1 MDLFSGGVTAEDA
14 VHVLIDG
21 LLPLSEYAF
30 SGPPSLPQKQAVA
43 RQMHAV
49 VLLYNYYHRKQFPK
63 LEYLDFEEFCKV
75 SATARSNLLGHMKFM
90 NMCGEE
96 QDGGGLSVME
106 MMIMDACA
114 VCTALDASKA
124 APNTEGWPVSKV
136 VVLLIDPTKKNF
148 LLQFCSITQGVWS
161 PVEKRLDHTME
172 VAKDIKTYKKKG
184 TTKGTLGNESPYIK
198 DIFLKIAYSAVK
210 ENTGIN
216 EKDLRVLESHY
227 AYSLSQAKTMARL
240 YLMQYTKLVSEEMS
254 EIPIM
259 DVIRRERQFDG
270 SLPTPDG
277 PAKLNP
283 IPTTGSIE
291 IYDPSC
297 STGQPKNNPDKD
309 FSTAENK
316 IFENQDGHCFLHGH
330 IDGAD
335 DISLDSHREPSPNKN
350 ATNHVQNM
358 MPDQHLK
365 EMKMSAILDQSSIAQ
380 NCVQIEE
387 DMVGLAKKPS
397 TASKQATKN
406 SNGGIGFTVEKGTS
420 TVDSSLN
427 RAKLAAQQLD
437 EIQGIGTSKRTALV
451 PVVNLVNNPSSYAIK
466 NGKHVS
472 GNHNDDDR
480 CAIQDGRLAGD
491 LSLVS
496 ADFSSQQL
504 HKLEASATKGDA
516 SLQITLIALQK
527 KRYELE
533 VGDDIA
539 QCEMD
544 IQSMLNGEENDSTL
558 KIDSVA
564 EECHALWSKFGQ
576 MCTGTPLCDE
586 QCPHL
591 NKRKRLSEAILKIR
605 NPCQELDEICYQNNW
620 ILPRYNVLPSVAN
633 EGFRATVTI
642 QGLDFQHIEG
652 GDMKQSP
659 REARESA
666 AMHVLSE
673 LPRMAGQ
680 VK

>member
-1 MDLFSGGVTAEDA
+1 
-14 VHVLIDG
+14 
-21 LLPLSEYAF
+21 
-30 SGPPSLPQKQAVA
+30 
-43 RQMHAV
+43 
-49 VLLYNYYHRKQFPK
+49 
-63 LEYLDFEEFCKV
+63 
-75 SATARSNLLGHMKFM
+75 
-90 NMCGEE
+90 
-96 QDGGGLSVME
+96 
-106 MMIMDACA
+106 
-114 VCTALDASKA
+114 
-124 APNTEGWPVSKV
+124 
-136 VVLLIDPTKKNF
+136 
-148 LLQFCSITQGVWS
+148 
-161 PVEKRLDHTME
+161 
-172 VAKDIKTYKKKG
+172 
-184 TTKGTLGNESPYIK
+184 
-198 DIFLKIAYSAVK
+198 
-210 ENTGIN
+210 
-216 EKDLRVLESHY
+216 
-227 AYSLSQAKTMARL
+227 
-240 YLMQYTKLVSEEMS
+240 
-254 EIPIM
+254 
-259 DVIRRERQFDG
+259 
-270 SLPTPDG
+270 
-277 PAKLNP
+277 
-283 IPTTGSIE
+283 
-291 IYDPSC
+291 
-297 STGQPKNNPDKD
+297 
-309 FSTAENK
+309 
-316 IFENQDGHCFLHGH
+316 
-330 IDGAD
+330 
-335 DISLDSHREPSPNKN
+335 
-350 ATNHVQNM
+350 M

-380 NCVQIEE
+380 NGIQIEE

-427 RAKLAAQQLD
+427 CAQFVAQQLD

-472 GNHNDDDR
+472 GNNNDDDR

-496 ADFSSQQL
+496 ADFSCQQL
-504 HKLEASATKGDA
+504 HKLEASAKGDA

-527 KRYELE
+527 KRYELYHLYQE
-533 VGDDIA
+533 VGDEIA

-564 EECHALWSKFGQ
+564 KECHALWSKFGQ
-576 MCTGTPLCDE
+576 ICTGTPLCGE

-591 NKRKRLSEAILKIR
+591 NKKKRLSEAILKIR
-605 NPCQELDEICYQNNW
+605 NPCQELDEICYENNW

-666 AMHVLSE
+666 ATHVLSE
-673 LPRMAGQ
+673 LRRMAVQ
-680 VK
+680 LK

>member
-14 VHVLIDG
+14 VHALIDG
-21 LLPLSEYAF
+21 LLPLSEYTF

-63 LEYLDFEEFCKV
+63 LEYLDFEDFCKV

-210 ENTGIN
+210 ENTDHSSTYFLPTISTSCLKEMMRMAHIVFTRFYHFHMMGFN

-254 EIPIM
+254 EIPII
-259 DVIRRERQFDG
+259 DVLSSLHGPVVRKKKNLCTLEATSVVNYFHLLPYSNILSDWISRERQFDG

-277 PAKLNP
+277 LAKLNL

-291 IYDPSC
+291 TYDTSC
-297 STGQPKNNPDKD
+297 STGQPKNSPDKD

-316 IFENQDGHCFLHGH
+316 IFEND
-330 IDGAD
+330 
-335 DISLDSHREPSPNKN
+335 
-350 ATNHVQNM
+350 
-358 MPDQHLK
+358 
-365 EMKMSAILDQSSIAQ
+365 KM
-380 NCVQIEE
+380 
-387 DMVGLAKKPS
+387 
-397 TASKQATKN
+397 
-406 SNGGIGFTVEKGTS
+406 
-420 TVDSSLN
+420 
-427 RAKLAAQQLD
+427 
-437 EIQGIGTSKRTALV
+437 V
-451 PVVNLVNNPSSYAIK
+451 PVVNLVNNPSSHAIK

-472 GNHNDDDR
+472 GNNNDDDR

-533 VGDDIA
+533 
-539 QCEMD
+539 
-544 IQSMLNGEENDSTL
+544 
-558 KIDSVA
+558 
-564 EECHALWSKFGQ
+564 
-576 MCTGTPLCDE
+576 
-586 QCPHL
+586 
-591 NKRKRLSEAILKIR
+591 
-605 NPCQELDEICYQNNW
+605 LDEICYENNW

-633 EGFRATVTI
+633 GKTNSRFGRSWYLH
-642 QGLDFQHIEG
+642 GL
-652 GDMKQSP
+652 
-659 REARESA
+659 
-666 AMHVLSE
+666 
-673 LPRMAGQ
+673 
-680 VK
+680 